1 MQQLVLDRALLPEG
15 WADNVL
21 VELQDGMIAG
31 VEPESTVL
39 AGVPRQP
46 GVTLPGMVNLHSHAF
61 QRGMA
66 GLAERS
72 GSDDDSF
79 WTWREVMYRFLD
91 RLSPEDVEA
100 IATLAFVEMAEAGF
114 TTCVEF
120 HYLHHDPSGTP
131 YADIGELA
139 ARIAAAADMAGIG
152 LTLLPVYYRWSNF
165 AGAEPVPA
173 QRRFIN
179 DPDQFAWLMEASAR
193 AIDPLPGAVLGVA
206 PHSLRAVTPEDL
218 RFAVELL
225 PEGPIHIHA
234 AEQEREVADCMVW
247 SGRRPV
253 EWLLDE
259 MEIGPRWC
267 IVHAT
272 HMTGNEVLRLAE
284 SGAVAGLCPITEANL
299 GDGVCPATAYR
310 HAGGRFGVG
319 TDANICISA
328 AGELRALEYSQ
339 RLIERR
345 RNRMAGPGQ
354 SVGRALLDAALAGG
368 RQASGRAAG
377 AIAAG
382 QRADFVVLDPA
393 HPSLD
398 CREGDAVLDGWIFAA
413 AGSPVRDVWASGAHI
428 VQGGRHIARERAV
441 HRYQAALRRV
451 LHEV

>member
-1 MQQLVLDRALLPEG
+1 MQQLVLERALLPEG

-21 VELQDGMIAG
+21 VEVQDGVIAG

-39 AGVPRQP
+39 AGVARQP
-46 GVTLPGMVNLHSHAF
+46 GIALPGMVNLHSHAF

-66 GLAERS
+66 GLTERA

-79 WTWREVMYRFLD
+79 WMWREVMYRFLD
-91 RLSPEDVEA
+91 RLTPEDVEA
-100 IATLAFVEMAEAGF
+100 IATLAYIEMVEAGF

-131 YADIGELA
+131 YDDIGELA
-139 ARIAAAADMAGIG
+139 ARIAAAAERAGIG

-165 AGAEPVPA
+165 AGVAPVPG

-218 RFAVELL
+218 RYAVELL

-234 AEQEREVADCMVW
+234 AEQEREVADCLVW

-259 MEIGPRWC
+259 MDIGPRWC
-267 IVHAT
+267 LIHAT
-272 HMTGNEVLRLAE
+272 HMTGDEVVRLAG
-284 SGAVAGLCPITEANL
+284 SGAVAGFCPITEANL
-299 GDGVCPATAYR
+299 GDGICPATPYR
-310 HAGGRFGVG
+310 HAGGLFGIG
-319 TDANICISA
+319 TDSNVCISA

-339 RLIERR
+339 RLAERR
-345 RNRMAGPGQ
+345 RNRLADPGQ
-354 SVGRALLDAALAGG
+354 SVGRALFDVAIAGG
-368 RQASGRAAG
+368 RQASGRDAG
-377 AIAAG
+377 TIEVG
-382 QRADFVVLDPA
+382 QRADFIALDPT
-393 HPSLD
+393 HPSVD
-398 CREGDAVLDGWIFAA
+398 GREGDAVLDGWIFAV
-413 AGSPVRDVWASGAHI
+413 AGSAVRDVWVSGAH
-428 VQGGRHIARERAV
+428 VVKDGRHTARELAV
-441 HRYQAALRRV
+441 HCYQAALRRL
-451 LHEV
+451 LHAI